1 MVLVCSFEILEVE
14 LHLVS
19 VHKVHDQGVQ
29 LVLGQLGLLQDFLQ
43 RAEVVLKLL
52 LDVLVHAGPH
62 LAVLDALHVGL
73 DLGNV
78 CVAGEVVAF
87 HVVGGD
93 AGGVFDAGVDVILN
107 SLLQPLINL
116 VLAHVL
122 LLDSGVKLVVIIQDA
137 ALPQYTGHV
146 ADLLLHLL
154 LLSLDLVGE
163 SVSNIKGNGESD
175 SRILIGLSLVA
186 AQELRHS
193 LPVAGGRGVHLLHLV
208 FHHTLHEVILV
219 EVGHLI
225 HLVGVKAHVHAVLLK
240 HLLHHDLFHHL
251 LHPVV
256 AVAIV
261 GTVAVSVGVLVE
273 HLIEDVLVLVVVV
286 VAVVAVIVVVGHHLE
301 EEHNLVV
308 LHILGIGQH
317 AVDES
322 KHLVNWN
329 RVLKKENVL
338 ISKLMN
344 ANKKNY
350 IRLFSN
356 KYYSVFI
363 YL

>member
-1 MVLVCSFEILEVE
+1 MVLMCSFEILKVV

-29 LVLGQLGLLQDFLQ
+29 LVLGQLGLLQDLLQ

-78 CVAGEVVAF
+78 GVAGEVVAF

-93 AGGVFDAGVDVILN
+93 AGGVFDAGIDVILN
-107 SLLQPLINL
+107 SLLQPLVNL

-122 LLDSGVKLVVIIQDA
+122 LLDSGVKLVVVIQDA
-137 ALPQYTGHV
+137 ALPQDTGHV

-163 SVSNIKGNGESD
+163 SVSNIKGNGEGD
-175 SRILIGLSLVA
+175 GRILGLSLVA
-186 AQELRHS
+186 AQKLSHS
-193 LPVAGGRGVHLLHLV
+193 LSVAGSGGVHLLHLV
-208 FHHTLHEVILV
+208 FHHALHEVILV
-219 EVGHLI
+219 EVGHFI
-225 HLVGVKAHVHAVLLK
+225 HLVGVKAGVHAVLLK
-240 HLLHHDLFHHL
+240 HLLHHHLLHHL

-256 AVAIV
+256 AVAV
-261 GTVAVSVGVLVE
+261 AAVVSVAVSVGVLVE
-273 HLIEDVLVLVVVV
+273 HLIEDMLVLVVVV
-286 VAVVAVIVVVGHHLE
+286 VVAVIVVVGHHLE

-322 KHLVNWN
+322 VG
-329 RVLKKENVL
+329 
-338 ISKLMN
+338 
-344 ANKKNY
+344 
-350 IRLFSN
+350 
-356 KYYSVFI
+356 
-363 YL
+363 